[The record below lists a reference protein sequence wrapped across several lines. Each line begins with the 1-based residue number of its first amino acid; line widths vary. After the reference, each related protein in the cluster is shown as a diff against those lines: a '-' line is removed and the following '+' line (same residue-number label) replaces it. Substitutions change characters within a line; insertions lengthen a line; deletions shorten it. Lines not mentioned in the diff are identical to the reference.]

1 MRRFRPRV
9 VLAAVVLGVL
19 TGALWALPSGSYL
32 LLPDRA
38 KPLAGQVSIPGE
50 RGDAKGGIYY
60 VDVIVR
66 KASLLERL
74 VPPLRGDGSTLVPEH
89 AILPPGSN
97 ESQRRQQNLRVMSVS
112 QQVAAAVALRE
123 LGYEVVTRK
132 VGVLVANVA
141 PDAPATGKLAPGDV
155 VVEVDGE
162 PVATPTALRRAIST
176 REPGDSVRLGV
187 RAGKAVRQVNL
198 TTIADPDDPGRA
210 IVGIAVEQSVQI
222 TLPLDV
228 KIDLGSVGGPSAGL
242 AFALDVMEELGPSVD
257 GGYRVAVTGELE
269 LDGAV
274 GQIGGVKQKTIGAR
288 RTGVDVFLVPA
299 GDNAAEARR
308 YAGGLRII
316 PVKSFRQALRA
327 LATLPPKN

>member
-1 MRRFRPRV
+1 
-9 VLAAVVLGVL
+9 VLGAL

-38 KPLAGQVSIPGE
+38 KPLAGLVSIPGE

-74 VPPLRGDGSTLVPEH
+74 VPQLRGDGSSLVPEH

-97 ESQRRQQNLRVMSVS
+97 ESQRRQQNLNAMSVS

-123 LGYEVVTRK
+123 LGYEVAARK
-132 VGVLVANVA
+132 AGVLVASVA
-141 PDAPATGKLAPGDV
+141 PDVPAAGKLQPGDV
-155 VVEVDGE
+155 LVEVDRE
-162 PVATPTALRRAIST
+162 PVRTPAALRRAIST
-176 REPGDSVRLGV
+176 RKPGDTVRLGI
-187 RAGKAVRQVNL
+187 RAGKDVRRVDIR
-198 TTIADPDDPGRA
+198 TIADPDDASRA

-228 KIDLGSVGGPSAGL
+228 KIDLGGVGGPSAGL

-257 GGYRVAVTGELE
+257 RGYRVAVTGELE
-269 LDGAV
+269 LDGNV
-274 GQIGGVKQKTIGAR
+274 GPIGGVKQKTIGAR

-308 YAGGLRII
+308 HAGNLRII
-316 PVKSFRQALRA
+316 PVKSFRQALRE
-327 LATLPPKN
+327 LATLPAKN